1 VRDTDDDRSVVTRRR
16 LLAAAGLA
24 ALGGVAATTLR
35 DGSQRPTTETLDG
48 ETGARLA
55 RRFAPVVHFGA
66 GERWFPTDPRQYATD
81 RDGERVV
88 DGFDALSG
96 YAADTDAADGVP
108 APTVFWQTRRY
119 TGTDLLV
126 VQYWLYSAF
135 DQFSVNFHWHDWE
148 LLQVFLDR
156 ETEEPTL
163 FSASAHSRRVPNN
176 EFVDPDRTRPRVV
189 SEVGSH
195 SSALSVRGEPD
206 RFRRLPPSVADVT
219 NGLFA
224 GLDFPFAYGLPRDE
238 GYRLPYVVPELDGTP
253 LFDHPDLPAVERR
266 HFLPPR
272 LTLRDGQLP
281 GRLPERES
289 GVQLAFDDR
298 TESAGYALEP
308 IADVR
313 EIDSFDGPQLSFEFP
328 VPGFAEDALAGHLT
342 TVGVPWEQPRFTDPV
357 ADVTDERHRATLA
370 ERFGVGGLGPVATAG
385 ALVTRVREAT
395 ADAEAPGGNGVTTR
409 DTKTEVRALF
419 ESEPES
425 VPSFRGVVAVL
436 GPPAG
441 DHRLVLDGPNTAPY
455 AERLTHEPTEG
466 GTETTTSPTAD
477 TETTTSPTADTET
490 TETADTETTTSPTA
504 DTETTTSPTTD
515 TKTTTS
521 PTADT
526 ETTEVDDTERTKTDD
541 TPVASG
547 TVTTAGVDG
556 ESVLVPADE
565 AVKLRADARGDAAA
579 DLDSLAVVDDF
590 GGRLYQSPPADD
602 ETAAVYVHRDGA
614 YTADVTDTEGGRG
627 AYRVNPASDQTTA
640 TVDRV
645 ETGARS
651 LTTYL
656 ETFLRETRAQVTAL
670 RDGESVDDAV
680 PAAARDPAAAGGD
693 GGDAGDDTDDQTGDT
708 DDEKPNRGRD
718 PVDRALARL
727 DAAVEAARNA
737 LAAIDRGEGAAG
749 RLGAL
754 RNQLDAIRRTLDA
767 GDKLPAGVAPLL
779 DRRIDRLDERV
790 RLAVEA
796 VSTA

>member
-16 LLAAAGLA
+16 LLAGAAGLA
-24 ALGGVAATTLR
+24 AVGGVAATTLR
-35 DGSQRPTTETLDG
+35 DGSERPTTESLDG

-55 RRFAPVVHFGA
+55 RRFAPAVHFGA
-66 GERWFPTDPRQYATD
+66 GERWFPTDPRRYATD
-81 RDGERVV
+81 RDGQRVV

-108 APTVFWQTRRY
+108 APTVFWQARRY
-119 TGTDLLV
+119 TETDLSV

-148 LLQVFLDR
+148 LLQVFLDD
-156 ETEEPTL
+156 ESEEPVL

-206 RFRRLPPSVADVT
+206 RFRRLPPSSADVT

-224 GLDFPFAYGLPRDE
+224 GLEFPFAYGLPRDE

-266 HFLPPR
+266 HFVPPR

-281 GRLPERES
+281 ERLPEREP
-289 GVQLAFDDR
+289 GVRLAFEDR
-298 TESAGYALEP
+298 AESATGYELEP
-308 IADVR
+308 IADL

-370 ERFGVGGLGPVATAG
+370 DRFGVGGLGPVATAG

-436 GPPAG
+436 GPPTG
-441 DHRLVLDGPNTAPY
+441 DHRLVLDAPNAAPY
-455 AERLTHEPTEG
+455 AERVTHEHTAGE
-466 GTETTTSPTAD
+466 TETPTTSG
-477 TETTTSPTADTET
+477 
-490 TETADTETTTSPTA
+490 
-504 DTETTTSPTTD
+504 TD
-515 TKTTTS
+515 TPSGTDTS
-521 PTADT
+521 G
-526 ETTEVDDTERTKTDD
+526 TDD
-541 TPVASG
+541 TP

-556 ESVLVPADE
+556 ESVLVPADA
-565 AVKLRADARGDAAA
+565 AVKLRADARDDAAA

-602 ETAAVYVHRDGA
+602 GTAAVYVHRDGA
-614 YTADVTDTEGGRG
+614 YTADVTDTDGERG
-627 AYRVNPASDQTTA
+627 AYRVNPANDQTTA

-656 ETFLRETRAQVTAL
+656 QTFLRETRAQVTAL

-680 PAAARDPAAAGGD
+680 PAAARNPAAAGAD
-693 GGDAGDDTDDQTGDT
+693 GTDGDT
-708 DDEKPNRGRD
+708 DDTDGGEGDTDNTDDNQPERGRD

-727 DAAVEAARNA
+727 DNAVEAARNA
-737 LAAIDRGEGAAG
+737 LAAIDRGDGNGTVG

-767 GDKLPAGVAPLL
+767 GDKLPAGVASLL

-790 RLAVEA
+790 RLAVDA

>member
-1 VRDTDDDRSVVTRRR
+1 VSDTDDDRSPVTRRR
-16 LLAAAGLA
+16 LLAGAAGLA
-24 ALGGVAATTLR
+24 VLGGAAATTLR
-35 DGSQRPTTETLDG
+35 DGSQRPTTETVDD

-55 RRFAPVVHFGA
+55 RQFAPVVHFGA
-66 GERWFPTDPRQYATD
+66 SERWFPTDPRRYATD
-81 RDGERVV
+81 RDGQTVV

-108 APTVFWQTRRY
+108 APTVFWQVRRY
-119 TGTDLLV
+119 ADTELLV

-206 RFRRLPPSVADVT
+206 RFRRLPPSLADVT

-253 LFDHPDLPAVERR
+253 LFDHPELPDVERR
-266 HFLPPR
+266 HFVPPR

-281 GRLPERES
+281 ERLPGREP
-289 GVQLAFDDR
+289 GVQMAFEDR
-298 TESAGYALEP
+298 AESATGYTLEP
-308 IADVR
+308 IADL

-328 VPGFAEDALAGHLT
+328 VPRFAEDALAGHLT

-357 ADVTDERHRATLA
+357 ADVTDERHRTALA
-370 ERFGVGGLGPVATAG
+370 DRFGVGGLGPIATAG

-395 ADAEAPGGNGVTTR
+395 DDTEAPGANGVTTR
-409 DTKTEVRALF
+409 DPRTEVRALL

-436 GPPAG
+436 GPPEG
-441 DHRLVLDGPNTAPY
+441 DHRLVLDAPNAAPY
-455 AERLTHEPTEG
+455 AERVTHEPTEG
-466 GTETTTSPTAD
+466 GTATTTAD
-477 TETTTSPTADTET
+477 DTSA
-490 TETADTETTTSPTA
+490 
-504 DTETTTSPTTD
+504 PTTND
-515 TKTTTS
+515 A
-521 PTADT
+521 PTG
-526 ETTEVDDTERTKTDD
+526 
-541 TPVASG
+541 SG
-547 TVTTAGVDG
+547 SVTAAGVDG

-565 AVKLRADARGDAAA
+565 AVKLRADARDDAAA
-579 DLDSLAVVDDF
+579 DLDTLAVVDDF
-590 GGRLYQSPPADD
+590 GGRLYESPPADD
-602 ETAAVYVHRDGA
+602 DTAAVYVHRAGA
-614 YTADVTDTEGGRG
+614 YTADVTDTEGERG
-627 AYRVNPASDQTTA
+627 AYRINPASDQTTA

-645 ETGARS
+645 ETGVRS

-680 PAAARDPAAAGGD
+680 PAAARDPAAAGRGADEGD
-693 GGDAGDDTDDQTGDT
+693 GTDGDEEDGDSDDTDDDRP
-708 DDEKPNRGRD
+708 ERGRD

-727 DAAVEAARNA
+727 DRAIEAAQNA
-737 LAAIDRGEGAAG
+737 LAAIDRGDGAAG

-754 RNQLDAIRRTLDA
+754 RNQLDAIRRTVDA
-767 GDKLPAGVAPLL
+767 GGKLPTAVASLL
-779 DRRIDRLDERV
+779 DRRIDRLDER
-790 RLAVEA
+790 LAFAVEA
-796 VSTA
+796 ASEG